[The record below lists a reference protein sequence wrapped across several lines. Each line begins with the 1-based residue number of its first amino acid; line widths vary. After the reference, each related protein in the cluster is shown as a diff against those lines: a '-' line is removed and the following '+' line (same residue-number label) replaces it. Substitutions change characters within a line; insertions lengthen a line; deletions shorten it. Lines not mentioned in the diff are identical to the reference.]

1 MQKIRL
7 ALLLP
12 PLASLLLLVPARS
25 QEKGGGQPDMAA
37 MMAAAAKY
45 TKPGENHALLQRF
58 LGDWDT
64 ETSFVMGGKRGP
76 AEKGSSH
83 GSWIMDGRWLRMEGT
98 GKLMQRDLQ
107 SFWVMGYDN
116 FKQSYVV
123 TTITSMDT
131 AMLHSEGDV
140 DPRTGALILYGTLD
154 EYLTGENDKMV
165 KYVFRFPDADTI
177 VSEVHDL
184 PIGET
189 GTQVV
194 EIVFKRHK

>member
-1 MQKIRL
+1 MQKNRL
-7 ALLLP
+7 ALLLA
-12 PLASLLLLVPARS
+12 PLASLLLVPARS
-25 QEKGGGQPDMAA
+25 QEKSAGQPDMAA

-76 AEKGSSH
+76 PEKGSSH

-184 PIGET
+184 PIGES